1 MSDPNRIELEEDQVP
16 LEGIRDTTLD
26 LIELFG
32 GSVTSQSDQEIVFAL
47 PARRGLA
54 VGGEIHCRMFWSKDS
69 ADEGTVH
76 LSTTREAVR
85 PRASHIAIL
94 VAGVLGAILWTLWPF
109 FPSLGA
115 ASWVGAAIAFAAFFL
130 TARRTSEGIAADLLG
145 RVARLQRER
154 AEPSS

>member
-1 MSDPNRIELEEDQVP
+1 MTDPNRIELEEGRVP
-16 LEGIRDTTLD
+16 LEGIRETALD

-32 GSVTSQSDQEIVFAL
+32 GSVSSQSDQQIVFLL

-54 VGGEIHCRMFWSKDS
+54 VAGDIDCRMFWSNDS
-69 ADEGTVH
+69 EDEGTVH
-76 LSTTREAVR
+76 LSTSREAAR

-130 TARRTSEGIAADLLG
+130 TSKRTSEGIAADLLG
-145 RVARLQRER
+145 RVARAQRER